1 VVRYRPGP
9 ERRSSAGR
17 TLTEIWGSLT
27 PNRYVVGIDEEEGM
41 LLVHELVRTEQPLD
55 PLSSR

>member
-1 VVRYRPGP
+1 
-9 ERRSSAGR
+9 
-17 TLTEIWGSLT
+17 
-27 PNRYVVGIDEEEGM
+27 VGIDEEEGT